1 MGPVT
6 WDDVTETFE
15 DMETSSSEPVS
26 LKFCSEVAPLSLTG
40 DEAHRGT
47 LKTKVK
53 SIEGGGE
60 STNQRGTLFFLKL
73 KFALHALTGEELRWM
88 TVERWRSA
96 WW

>member
-53 SIEGGGE
+53 II
-60 STNQRGTLFFLKL
+60 
-73 KFALHALTGEELRWM
+73 
-88 TVERWRSA
+88 
-96 WW
+96 